1 MMVTVEQVEQ
11 VVQRLYHVRHSV
23 LRLVLVETEPPVETA
38 LSVVA
43 PVATA
48 H

>member
-1 MMVTVEQVEQ
+1 MMATTALVSQVAQ
-11 VVQRLYHVRHSV
+11 YLYHVRHSV